1 MPTLI
6 VATVFLLVM
15 QGAKHF
21 MDLRQDEQEANK
33 MMSRELKIV
42 ELNILSELEE
52 AELLMDG
59 MEMRMGY
66 HLDATY
72 KLYHDTYNTMLE
84 SDFILATAVAFEP
97 YYYPKEGRWFEPRC
111 IRRNGKLI
119 SEQIGGPDHDY
130 FNMDWYK
137 LGLTNT
143 RRPVKWTDPYA
154 DPSQENELLISLT
167 RPLKVVIERDQSDA
181 GIGSDEREQVR
192 TDSMGAAEHAK
203 KDPRTEFAE
212 REQAQAK
219 AKVKKEKVV
228 GVLCI
233 DVSLTSL
240 KKVLED
246 AKPYKGSVC
255 QLLDDKG
262 TLLVSS
268 DSIVMDSTDYFIGV
282 KNVQGHGL
290 QVRLACPKSEIYGL
304 SRMQNTLTLILM
316 LAGLM
321 ALAYI
326 IQRSIYNTL
335 LLNHA
340 KKKQSD
346 MKYEMRIAH
355 NIQMNIL
362 RYDFPDNLSAAL
374 LPMQEVGGDLYDFYQ
389 RDDTLYFIIGDVSGK
404 GISAAMM
411 MSSAVNLFRMTAQ
424 HYNTPEEIVSQIN
437 GVLSERNPSLMFVT
451 AFVGKLDMRHGLLT
465 YCNAGHNPPI
475 VNGLPIDTD
484 PDIPIGYDKDYK
496 FRQRGILF
504 PEGSYIVLYTD
515 GITEIRNAERKCMGL
530 KRLVSIVQ
538 NYHAKSTQDLL
549 NYIALQTLHF
559 ASRDDDDFDIQTDEE
574 INENGGRHDDMTLLC
589 ITNPM
594 PMQTPTLRISNE
606 TEEITRL
613 KSLLREYCECLGCGR
628 RLTRKI
634 LLAVEEAVANVINYA
649 YPKGELGNI
658 EIDILSMPPTEA
670 QEGDITIIIT
680 DNGKPFNPLTHGDI
694 DVEQAIDNRQIGG
707 LGIHLYQQLMDSVI
721 YDRKEDKNILTLSK
735 NITINES

>member
-6 VATVFLLVM
+6 VATVLLLVM

-181 GIGSDEREQVR
+181 GISSDEREQVR

-304 SRMQNTLTLILM
+304 SRMQNILTLILM

-326 IQRSIYNTL
+326 IQRSYLNTIR
-335 LLNHA
+335 LNHA
-340 KKKQSD
+340 KQKQSD

-362 RYDFPDNLSAAL
+362 RRDFPENLSATL

-389 RDDTLYFIIGDVSGK
+389 RDETLYFIIGDVSGK
-404 GISAAMM
+404 GIPAAMM
-411 MSSAVNLFRMTAQ
+411 MSSTVNLFRMAAQ
-424 HYNTPEEIVSQIN
+424 HYSTPAEIVSEIN
-437 GVLSERNPSLMFVT
+437 SVLSERNPSLIFVT

-475 VNGLPIDTD
+475 VNGQKLAVD
-484 PDIPIGYDKDYK
+484 PDIPIGYDVNYD
-496 FRQRGILF
+496 FRQRGVLF
-504 PEGSYIVLYTD
+504 PEGSRIVLYTD
-515 GITEIRNAERKCMGL
+515 GVTEIRNAERQFLGIN
-530 KRLVSIVQ
+530 RLVSIIREHRGEGPQ
-538 NYHAKSTQDLL
+538 DMLSHIMTQTRDYALDGEADSSTL
-549 NYIALQTLHF
+549 N
-559 ASRDDDDFDIQTDEE
+559 DEE
-574 INENGGRHDDMTLLC
+574 AEEILGRHDDMTLMC
-589 ITNPM
+589 IANNTSVQSPA
-594 PMQTPTLRISNE
+594 LLISNDI
-606 TEEITRL
+606 EEITRV
-613 KSLLREYCECLGCGR
+613 KALLREYCECLSCDK

-649 YPKGELGNI
+649 YPKGELGSI
-658 EIDILSMPPTEA
+658 EIDILAVPPTKS
-670 QEGDITIIIT
+670 QNGDITIVIS
-680 DNGKPFNPLTHGDI
+680 DSGKPFNPLTHQEI
-694 DVEQAIDNRQIGG
+694 DVEQAMDNRQVGG
-707 LGIHLYQQLMDSVI
+707 LGIHLYQQLMDSVL
-721 YDRKEDKNILTLSK
+721 YNRTDKNILTLSK
-735 NITINES
+735 IITL